1 MQSRFQKELSGQLG
15 KYWKEAAENELI
27 RVDEMIENGKITIDS
42 KGVARNE
49 IGRVLMSDML
59 EKVEIVND
67 DVDVKATESARLE
80 EVHNFCA
87 EYRRNYTV
95 PTEEE
100 LAEAR
105 ASFKPGTKVVNIL
118 TGTSYTV

>member
-1 MQSRFQKELSGQLG
+1 MQSRFQKELSGELG

-27 RVDEMIENGKITIDS
+27 RIAEMIENGKITIDS

-59 EKVEIVND
+59 EKVAIVND
-67 DVDVKATESARLE
+67 NVDVEATEAARLE
-80 EVHNFCA
+80 ELHNFCE
-87 EYRRNYTV
+87 EYRRNYTG

-100 LAEAR
+100 LAGAR
-105 ASFKPGTKVVNIL
+105 AEFGQSAAIINIL
-118 TGTSYTV
+118 TGESCTL

>member
-1 MQSRFQKELSGQLG
+1 MQSRFQRELLGELG

-27 RVDEMIENGKITIDS
+27 RVAEMIENGKIIIDS
-42 KGVARNE
+42 NGVARNE

-59 EKVEIVND
+59 EKVAIVNN
-67 DVDVKATESARLE
+67 DVDVKATEAARLE
-80 EVHNFCA
+80 EIHNFCE
-87 EYRRNYTV
+87 EYRRNHTQ

-105 ASFKPGTKVVNIL
+105 AEFGQNAAIVNIL
-118 TGTSYTV
+118 TGERYTL

>member
-1 MQSRFQKELSGQLG
+1 MQSRFQKELSGELG
-15 KYWKEAAENELI
+15 NYWKEAAEKELT
-27 RVDEMIENGKITIDS
+27 RVAEMIENGKITIDS
-42 KGVARNE
+42 NGVARNE

-59 EKVEIVND
+59 EKVAIVND
-67 DVDVKATESARLE
+67 DVDVEATEAARLE
-80 EVHNFCA
+80 DLHNFCE
-87 EYRRNYTV
+87 EYRRNYTG

-100 LAEAR
+100 IAEAR